1 MLSPRILI
9 VGGGIAGLAFATA
22 LRRRGLNGELAEREP
37 QWKPVG
43 AGIAVQPNAM
53 RVLHELGVGSTV
65 DRAGSRVHRWLFR
78 DWQGELL
85 CDIPLKPLW
94 GEVGPFVGIERTK
107 LHDALLRCALPQ
119 DRSKRAA
126 FLLCELVHTQSQL
139 GGDKA
144 AGASSSESAQ
154 GRL

>member
-1 MLSPRILI
+1 MLRPCILI
-9 VGGGIAGLAFATA
+9 VGGGITGLALATA
-22 LRRRGLNGELAEREP
+22 LRRRGFNAELAEREP
-37 QWKPVG
+37 QWKRAG
-43 AGIAVQPNAM
+43 GGIAVQPNAM
-53 RVLHELGVGSTV
+53 CVLHELGIGSTV

-85 CDIPLKPLW
+85 CDIALKPLW

-107 LHDALLRCALPQ
+107 LHDTLLRCALPQ

-126 FLLCELVHTQSQL
+126 FLLCELVHTQPQL

-144 AGASSSESAQ
+144 A
-154 GRL
+154 

>member
-22 LRRRGLNGELAEREP
+22 LRRRGLNGELAERDP

-53 RVLHELGVGSTV
+53 RVLHELGVGPTV

-78 DWQGELL
+78 DWLGELV

-94 GEVGPFVGIERTK
+94 GEVGPFVGIEHTK

-126 FLLCELVHTQSQL
+126 FLLCELVHT
-139 GGDKA
+139 
-144 AGASSSESAQ
+144 
-154 GRL
+154 